1 MRVLVTGSKGFI
13 GKNLIASLQQDKRIE
28 ILEFT
33 HSDTLQKLEEQLLQ
47 ADIVY
52 HLAGINR
59 PDDPKEFYEGNSDL
73 TRQIVTLLQKHKRAV
88 PIVLSSSIQV
98 LRDNDYGKSKKE
110 AEEVLQ
116 DYSRHNNVP
125 VFIYRL
131 PNVFGK
137 WCRPNYNSV
146 VATWCYNITHG
157 LPMQMNDPSVV
168 LNLVYIDDVV
178 KAFMGHL
185 AWQEQAKGVQYCD
198 VTPVYRQSLEN
209 IYTQLLAFEENPKK
223 ENLDAFAKALYQTY
237 LSYQEN

>member
-1 MRVLVTGSKGFI
+1 MKVLVTGSKGFI
-13 GKNLIASLQQDKRIE
+13 GKNLIAFLRQNKNIE

-33 HSDTLQKLEEQLLQ
+33 HSDTLQKLEDQLLQ
-47 ADIVY
+47 SDIVY
-52 HLAGINR
+52 HLAGVNR

-73 TRQIVTLLQKHKRAV
+73 TRHIVTLLQKHQHTV
-88 PIVLSSSIQV
+88 PVVLSSSIQV
-98 LRDNDYGKSKKE
+98 LRDNDYGRSKKE
-110 AEEVLQ
+110 AEMLLQ
-116 DYSRHNNVP
+116 SYAENNNVP

-168 LNLVYIDDVV
+168 LNLVYIDDVI
-178 KAFMGHL
+178 KAFMKHL
-185 AWQEQAKGVQYCD
+185 AWQEETSGVHYCD
-198 VTPVYRQSLEN
+198 VSPVYQQSLES
-209 IYTQLLAFEENPKK
+209 IYTQLLAFKENPKR